1 MIYHIKPSF
10 RHSNNQCMRGSY
22 ILWLDTGGTHIK
34 FISDNECLVIFGHLK
49 LNNKF
54 NIRKDAKNL
63 NTLRGR

>member
-1 MIYHIKPSF
+1 
-10 RHSNNQCMRGSY
+10 MRGSY